1 MLCKPFFF
9 VCPYAEGVVFSCK
22 VLALNVFPNGAALD
36 LSAPEQDVGARHGV
50 PVCCRILQSCPNLHF
65 RMHLWSRA
73 EHRHLY
79 CGEECA
85 RFVSHKS
92 DTCWNTNRPSLLG
105 CGPLV
110 GRTRSAPVSAA
121 AAIPTLELCSSY
133 PADKDACGIFEND
146 DDGVPF
152 LFGVM

>member
-1 MLCKPFFF
+1 MQTPFFF

-92 DTCWNTNRPSLLG
+92 DMLEHQPAFSSWVWPAGGAHSQRNCFCCCHPHFG
-105 CGPLV
+105 AV
-110 GRTRSAPVSAA
+110 
-121 AAIPTLELCSSY
+121 LEL
-133 PADKDACGIFEND
+133 PGRQ
-146 DDGVPF
+146 GR
-152 LFGVM
+152 LRHL